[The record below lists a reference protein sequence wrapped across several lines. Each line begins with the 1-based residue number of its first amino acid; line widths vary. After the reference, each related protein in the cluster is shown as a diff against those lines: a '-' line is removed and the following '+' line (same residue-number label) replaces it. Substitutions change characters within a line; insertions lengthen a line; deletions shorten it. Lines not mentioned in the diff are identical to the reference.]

1 MKEISQKQLKLG
13 LAALRLSLPE
23 SSQAKMLSLL
33 ELLEQWNRVHNL
45 TAVRRFEDMI
55 DRHLLDS
62 LVALPYLHAAKR
74 VCDVGT
80 GAGFPGLPLAIA
92 LPEVEFVLLD
102 SSLKKIQFVQQA
114 ILTLGL
120 PHVTAVHTRVE
131 QYDAGPGFDWVL
143 SRAMTSLGDFVELAG
158 HLATQNGSLL
168 AWKANLE
175 PSEQSEVPSSHRIAQ
190 IQPVKVPGEAKK
202 RVLVFMDS
210 VNHGA

>member
-1 MKEISQKQLKLG
+1 MKETGQKQLKSGLVALG
-13 LAALRLSLPE
+13 LSLPE
-23 SSQAKMLSLL
+23 FAQEQMLSLL
-33 ELLEQWNRVHNL
+33 ELLKQWNRVHNL

-62 LVALPYLHAAKR
+62 LVALPYLKSAKR

-102 SSLKKIQFVQQA
+102 SSLKKIQFVQQV

-120 PHVTAVHTRVE
+120 KRVTAVHTRVE
-131 QYDAGPGFDWVL
+131 QYDAGLGFDWVL
-143 SRAMTSLGDFVELAG
+143 SRAVASLGAFVELAG

-175 PSEQSEVPSSHRIAQ
+175 PSEQNSMPASHRITQ
-190 IQPVKVPGEAKK
+190 IKPVKVPYDAKN

-210 VNHGA
+210 IDHGA

>member
-1 MKEISQKQLKLG
+1 MKKTGEEQLKSG
-13 LAALRLSLPE
+13 LAALGLSLPE
-23 SSQAKMLSLL
+23 SAQEQMLSLL
-33 ELLEQWNRVHNL
+33 ELLKQWNSVHNL

-62 LVALPYLHAAKR
+62 LVALPYLQSAKR

-102 SSLKKIQFVQQA
+102 SSLKKVQFVQQA

-120 PHVTAVHTRVE
+120 KRVTAVHARVE

-158 HLATQNGSLL
+158 HLATQSGSLL

-175 PSEQSEVPSSHRIAQ
+175 PSEQNDVPASHRIRQ
-190 IQPVKVPGEAKK
+190 VQPVKVPGEAKN